1 MTVEQLIE
9 RLKFYPKDAK
19 IFYKGLHFNSEHP
32 IRQLSWDEGLKQRE
46 QGVYLE

>member
-9 RLKFYPKDAK
+9 RLKCYPKDAK
-19 IFYKGLHFNSEHP
+19 IFYAGIHFNSEHP
-32 IRQLSWDEGLKQRE
+32 IRQLFWDEGMKKLE